1 MPRPKR
7 KRMISHPSM
16 MEGFKLFGIPITD
29 LEPVVLFFEEYESLR
44 LLDYMGMTQAEA
56 ANEMAVSRPTLTRI
70 YEKARRTI
78 AAALCEGKAIF
89 IEGGDY
95 HTDEFWY
102 RCETC
107 HKLLISDK
115 EIFGCINCGS
125 EKIRPLTNQ
134 AGQIDKQKQ
143 MEHPGF
149 CICLGCNTKIL
160 HQEGIPCRQKRCPDC
175 GKTMVRENSY
185 HHQLYIKK
193 KGIKNENR
201 DPQ

>member
-1 MPRPKR
+1 MPRPKK
-7 KRMISHPSM
+7 KRLISHPPM
-16 MEGFKLFGIPITD
+16 MEEFKPFGIPITD
-29 LEPVVLFFEEYESLR
+29 LEPVVLFFEEFEAIR

-56 ANEMAVSRPTLTRI
+56 AKEMAVSRPTLTRI

-78 AAALCEGKAIF
+78 ASALFEGKAIF

-107 HKLLISDK
+107 QKLLISDK
-115 EIFGCINCGS
+115 EIFGCSYCGS
-125 EKIRPLTNQ
+125 ETIRPLTNQ

-149 CICLGCNTKIL
+149 CICLKCNTKVP
-160 HQEGIPCRQKRCPDC
+160 HQQGIPCRQKQYPKC
-175 GKTMVRENSY
+175 GNTMVRENSY